1 MPETNAPQPLLEKYL
16 NELEAG
22 LRSLPAEER
31 REIVAEIR
39 SHVLDAARE
48 SGQLSAAAIQASLVR
63 LGPARELASRYVM
76 QSMAARAYSSGS
88 HWLALRTIYR
98 WARLSVAGFAAF
110 VVTLIGYGVAA
121 CFAYAALAKPF
132 APHRIG
138 LWRLPEPHDLSLSL
152 GGVDNPGAQ
161 ELLGWWLIPVGIA
174 LASLFFFL
182 TQRFVMWALRR
193 FRSSSAETVA
203 MHRKTA

>member
-1 MPETNAPQPLLEKYL
+1 MPEANLAQPLLEKYL
-16 NELEAG
+16 HELEAG
-22 LRSLPAEER
+22 LRALPADEI
-31 REIVAEIR
+31 REIVNEIR
-39 SHVLDAARE
+39 SHILDAASDGGE
-48 SGQLSAAAIQASLVR
+48 LSAAAVEASLAR
-63 LGPARELASRYVM
+63 FGPARELASRYVM
-76 QSMAARAYSSGS
+76 QSMAARAHSSGS

-110 VVTLIGYGVAA
+110 VVTLIGYGMAA

-138 LWRLPEPHDLSLSL
+138 LWRLPEPNDLSLSL
-152 GGVDNPGAQ
+152 GGVDNPGAR

-174 LASLFFFL
+174 LASGFFFL

-193 FRSSSAETVA
+193 FRASSAEIVS